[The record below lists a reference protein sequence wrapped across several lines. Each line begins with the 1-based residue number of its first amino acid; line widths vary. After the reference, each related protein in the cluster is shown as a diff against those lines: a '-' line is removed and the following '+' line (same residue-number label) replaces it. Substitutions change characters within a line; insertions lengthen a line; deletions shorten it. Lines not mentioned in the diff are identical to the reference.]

1 MKILVT
7 NNTLS
12 DLGGSETYAYA
23 LMLEL
28 QKRKGIT
35 VHGFSRKLGLI
46 SDRLERN
53 GVKVINSVTEN
64 YNLILASHSS
74 TIPFINH
81 LRGFKIMTCHGIFPT
96 EEQPVPKMDK
106 YVSITEE
113 VETHLKNRGYE
124 SKIIHNGID
133 CERFRPITK
142 INKELKSILS
152 LSHSEDL
159 NDVLRKVC
167 KDRGIKLI
175 CLNKHSNPIFDVEN
189 VINTVDLVI
198 SLGRGAYEAMA
209 CGRNVFVLDKRPYV
223 NKPPLGDGIINSD
236 NIYNF
241 LKNNCSGRFS
251 NTVYNENLINA
262 ELDKYDYRLSEFCRE
277 FALRELNIVHQT
289 DKYLKLI

>member
-12 DLGGSETYAYA
+12 DLGGSETYAYS

-28 QKRKGIT
+28 QKRKDIT
-35 VHGFSRKLGLI
+35 VHGFSTKLGLI
-46 SDRLERN
+46 SDRLEKN
-53 GVKVINSVTEN
+53 GVKIITNVAEN
-64 YNLILASHSS
+64 YDLILASHNS

-81 LRGFKIMTCHGIFPT
+81 VSGVKIMTCHGIFPK

-106 YVSITEE
+106 YVSITKE
-113 VETHLKNRGYE
+113 VEIHLKDRGYQSE
-124 SKIIHNGID
+124 IIHNGID
-133 CERFRPITK
+133 CERFRPTTK

-152 LSHSEDL
+152 LSHCEDL
-159 NDVLRKVC
+159 NGVLRKVC
-167 KDRGIKLI
+167 NQRGIKLI
-175 CLNKHSNPIFDVEN
+175 CLNKHANPIFDVEN

-209 CGRNVFVLDKRPYV
+209 CGRNVFILDKRPYI
-223 NKPPLGDGIINSD
+223 NKPPLGDGIINSH
-236 NIYNF
+236 NIENF

-251 NTVYNENLINA
+251 NTVYNENLINS

-277 FALRELNIVHQT
+277 FAFRELNIVNQT